1 VRQTPHARTRSRT
14 CPGPAFG
21 SASSRSTS
29 GPPGASSTIARIAWH
44 PTGPV
49 AEKTTVLVDARNV
62 LRSQWP
68 NLPEEE
74 LVARAGEWARRNG
87 HEVVLVF
94 DGKAP
99 GGTVGSERR
108 DAITTVVGTGGE
120 SADDWLIREAPG
132 YPGAWL
138 VTSDRALRA
147 AAGAHASKLV
157 GGGSFLRQL
166 GE

>member
-1 VRQTPHARTRSRT
+1 MTA
-14 CPGPAFG
+14 
-21 SASSRSTS
+21 
-29 GPPGASSTIARIAWH
+29 
-44 PTGPV
+44 
-49 AEKTTVLVDARNV
+49 KTTVLVDARNV

-74 LVARAGEWARRNG
+74 LVSQATDWARRNG
-87 HEVVLVF
+87 REVVLVF

-99 GGTVGSERR
+99 GGIVGSERR
-108 DAITTVVGTGGE
+108 DSITTLVGTGGE
-120 SADDWLIREAPG
+120 SADDWLIRETPG

-138 VTSDRALRA
+138 VTSDRALRE

-166 GE
+166 VE